1 MKTAGRPLRATET
14 TAPPSVG
21 LLDKLARASLL
32 KGLASLS
39 RGHVTLEDGGQR
51 LGFGA
56 PDEALRAVLTV
67 NDHAF
72 YRRAA
77 FGGSIGAAEAYMDG
91 QWDCDDLTALV
102 RIMVANQQAMESLE
116 RGLVRL
122 SLPLQ
127 RLLHRLNDN
136 TRRGSRRNIAAH
148 YDLGNDLY
156 RLFLDPTMAYSCGF
170 FRGEDY
176 TMEQASAAKFDLV
189 CRKLGLAPGMSV
201 LEIGTGWG
209 GFALHAA
216 RNYGC
221 RVTTTTISAEQHQLA
236 AARIREAGL
245 EEKITLLDSDYR
257 DLCGLYD
264 RLVSIEMIEA
274 VGDRH
279 LPDFFRVCAGRLKPD
294 GLALIQA
301 ITVPDRAYAAYL
313 KNPDFINLY
322 IFPGGCCPS
331 VAAMTKA
338 AASATDLRLVQL
350 QDLTPHYVRTL
361 QEWRRAFT
369 ANLEAVGALG
379 YDERFVR
386 MWHCYFCYCEGAF
399 AEQYTGVVQL
409 LYAKPEHRIGPAQE
423 VV

>member
-1 MKTAGRPLRATET
+1 MKTEEQVLEEKRTDP
-14 TAPPSVG
+14 APSAG
-21 LLDKLARASLL
+21 LLDRLARAALRKS
-32 KGLASLS
+32 LASIS
-39 RGHVTLEDGGQR
+39 RGHVT
-51 LGFGA
+51 
-56 PDEALRAVLTV
+56 V
-67 NDHAF
+67 NDAGQSLEFGKPGEEPRAEIWVKDPAF

-102 RIMVANQQAMESLE
+102 RIIVANRPAKESLE
-116 RGLVRL
+116 EGLARL
-122 SLPLQ
+122 TLPLQ

-136 TRRGSRRNIAAH
+136 TRRGSRKNIAAH

-170 FRGEDY
+170 FRSEDC

-189 CRKLGLAPGMSV
+189 CRKLGLAPGMNV
-201 LEIGTGWG
+201 MEIGTGWG

-221 RVTTTTISAEQHQLA
+221 HVTTTTISAEQHKLA
-236 AARIREAGL
+236 AARIKEAGL
-245 EEKITLLDSDYR
+245 EDKITLLDSDYR
-257 DLCGLYD
+257 DLRGQYD

-279 LPDFFRVCAGRLKPD
+279 LPGFFRTCSGLLKPD

-301 ITVPDRAYAAYL
+301 ITVPDQAYANYV

-331 VAAMTKA
+331 VQAMTGA

-350 QDLTPHYVRTL
+350 QDLTPHYARTL
-361 QEWRRAFT
+361 REWRKAFT
-369 ANLEAVGALG
+369 ANLPAVRALG
-379 YDERFVR
+379 YDERFIR

-409 LYAKPEHRIGPAQE
+409 LYARPEHRIGPLTE
-423 VV
+423 VL

>member
-1 MKTAGRPLRATET
+1 MKTGGQLPEAKRTIA
-14 TAPPSVG
+14 APPAG
-21 LLDKLARASLL
+21 LLDRVARAAALRSM
-32 KGLASLS
+32 AHIS
-39 RGHVTLEDGGQR
+39 RGHVAITEGGQR
-51 LGFGA
+51 LEFGHA
-56 PDEALRAVLTV
+56 AAKLRAEIQVKDVT
-67 NDHAF
+67 F

-77 FGGSIGAAEAYMDG
+77 FGGSVGAAEAYMDG
-91 QWDCDDLTALV
+91 QWACDDLAALV
-102 RIMVANQQAMESLE
+102 RIVVANQPAKDSLE
-116 RGLVRL
+116 TGLARL
-122 SLPLQ
+122 ALPLQ
-127 RLLHRLNDN
+127 RLMHRLNEN

-170 FRGEDY
+170 FQGENS

-201 LEIGTGWG
+201 IEIGTGWG

-216 RNYGC
+216 SNYGC
-221 RVTTTTISAEQHQLA
+221 RVTTTTISAQQYTLA
-236 AARIREAGL
+236 SEKIQASGL
-245 EEKITLLDSDYR
+245 EDKITLLKSDYR
-257 DLCGLYD
+257 DLRGQYD

-274 VGDRH
+274 VGDRR
-279 LPDFFRVCAGRLKPD
+279 LTTFFRTCAGLLKAD

-301 ITVPDRAYAAYL
+301 ITVPDRAYAAYV

-331 VAAMTKA
+331 MEAMTRA
-338 AASATDLRLVQL
+338 ATAATDLRLVQL

-369 ANLEAVGALG
+369 ANLAAVRALG
-379 YDERFVR
+379 YDERFIR

-409 LYAKPEHRIGPAQE
+409 LYAKPEHRIGPLSE
-423 VV
+423 VI